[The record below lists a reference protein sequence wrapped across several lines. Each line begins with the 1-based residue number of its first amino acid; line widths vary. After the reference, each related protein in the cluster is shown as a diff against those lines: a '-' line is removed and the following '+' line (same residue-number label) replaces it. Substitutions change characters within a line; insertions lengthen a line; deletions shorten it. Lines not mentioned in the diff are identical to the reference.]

1 MFDTLNENGQTI
13 LMVTH
18 STLAAS
24 RAKRVLFI
32 KDGIL
37 YHQLFKGERTDEE
50 MFLLLKKQ

>member
-1 MFDTLNENGQTI
+1 MGQTI

-18 STLAAS
+18 STAAAA

-37 YHQLFKGERTDEE
+37 NNQIFRGEKTERQDVPRN
-50 MFLLLKKQ
+50 LRYPDGHGG